1 MRMSCPK
8 IRKVATWVATCYAAT
23 TCFFSINASAA
34 EINIVQLDQFRG
46 TIGNHPVHVLLGN
59 SRQHITGY
67 YYYGNHASKKEALTL
82 DGKYFGGQWELQEAA
97 KPLNSN
103 GGTKETLTGEWK
115 IRRQDGKWAG
125 TWSKQDGSG
134 ALPVTLEYE
143 KEAVDYAVIGEN
155 NSESSKKGES
165 ACTINVFRR
174 QNKAE
179 VIDASVEDAE
189 GCERTYPSFP
199 DLNFDGYADLIF
211 PIDSPLHNITY
222 RLMLYRPTTHNF
234 QEAGSLTEPGV
245 DPIHKNIVVSIH
257 NGAASHGTEI
267 YRFLPGKEEPTLIQ
281 SSAENSG
288 YDAKTGK
295 IVVKKDDDEA
305 DDN

>member
-1 MRMSCPK
+1 MRSKAMSYPK
-8 IRKVATWVATCYAAT
+8 INKVAAWVATCYAT
-23 TCFFSINASAA
+23 VTGFLSINASAA

-59 SRQHITGY
+59 SREHITGY
-67 YYYGNHASKKEALTL
+67 YHYGNQAGKREALTL
-82 DGKYFGGQWELQEAA
+82 DGKAVGAQWELQETA
-97 KPLNSN
+97 KLVNPK
-103 GGTKETLTGEWK
+103 GGTKEMLTGHWK
-115 IRRQDGKWAG
+115 IGLQDGKWMGA
-125 TWSKQDGSG
+125 WSKQDGSG
-134 ALPVTLEYE
+134 VLPIALEFE
-143 KEAVDYAVIGEN
+143 KEAVDYAVIGAN
-155 NSESSKKGES
+155 NSEPSRKGES

-189 GCERTYPSFP
+189 GCERTYARFP

-211 PIDSPLHNITY
+211 PVDSPLHNISY

-234 QEAGSLTEPGV
+234 QDAGILTEPGV

-257 NGAASHGTEI
+257 NGAASHSTEI

-281 SSAENSG
+281 SSAEDSD
-288 YDAKTGK
+288 YDFKTGK
-295 IVVKKDDDEA
+295 IVVEKVPQ
-305 DDN
+305 